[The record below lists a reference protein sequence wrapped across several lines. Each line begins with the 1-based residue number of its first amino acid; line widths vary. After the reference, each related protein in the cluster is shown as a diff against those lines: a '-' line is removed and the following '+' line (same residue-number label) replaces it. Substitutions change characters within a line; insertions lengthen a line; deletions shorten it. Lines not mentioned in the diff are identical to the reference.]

1 MEPRGGGPWL
11 GMELLPL
18 LLPLL
23 PLSQPSPEP
32 PEVPREGLEF
42 RLGAEPGRGVGAI
55 GSVVEAEPVEY

>member
-1 MEPRGGGPWL
+1 MLEPRGGGPWL

-42 RLGAEPGRGVGAI
+42 RLGAEPGRREGE
-55 GSVVEAEPVEY
+55 SVVVAEPVEY